1 MRRRAG
7 DRAQTQPLHCELRY
21 RRADEMLIDK
31 VLYRTQVTATGGRD
45 TPAVSSD
52 DVLDLKLTT
61 PRELDGTS
69 GRGVKRHVGR
79 DS

>member
-1 MRRRAG
+1 
-7 DRAQTQPLHCELRY
+7 
-21 RRADEMLIDK
+21 MLIDK

-45 TPAVSSD
+45 ARRVSSD

-61 PRELDGTS
+61 PRELDGTT